1 MVVLL
6 ATKSALP
13 VKGDAL
19 FSHFAVSPLSLADG
33 KLLLSSLQN
42 NPQTK
47 ANDRRDG
54 IGGRS
59 MEEGVLVKCSKRK
72 EEF

>member
-1 MVVLL
+1 MVVLV
-6 ATKSALP
+6 ATKSALS
-13 VKGDAL
+13 VKGGAL
-19 FSHFAVSPLSLADG
+19 LSHFAASHLSLADG

-42 NPQTK
+42 NAQTK

-59 MEEGVLVKCSKRK
+59 MEEGCLG
-72 EEF
+72 